1 MSGQNRRSTGK
12 RAASAG
18 VALWRHIADEI
29 ERDIAHGRYD
39 GNKLPGEK
47 DIAESF
53 DVNRHTVRRA
63 IATLTDRGLLRA
75 ERGSGTFIEKS
86 RISYA
91 IGKRTRFS
99 ENIGS
104 RGQEAGGRMIAAV
117 TEPASAEIA
126 ERLQLAVQAPVIRID
141 AVRQAN
147 RMPICIGTSW
157 LDAARFPQAGKIYAS
172 VGSITRTLAHF
183 GVSDYMRR
191 STHIVSTI
199 ADAADAAALGLAPG
213 RPLLIIDSI
222 DVDGEGHPVVT
233 SRARFAADRVELS
246 IGE

>member
-75 ERGSGTFIEKS
+75 ERGSGTFIEKG

-99 ENIGS
+99 ENIGR
-104 RGQEAGGRMIAAV
+104 RGQEAGGRMIATGVEA
-117 TEPASAEIA
+117 ASAEIA
-126 ERLQLAVQAPVIRID
+126 DRLRLPAEALVIRID
-141 AVRQAN
+141 AIRQAN
-147 RMPICIGTSW
+147 RLPLCIGTSW
-157 LDAARFPQAGKIYAS
+157 LDARRFPDAGKIYAS
-172 VGSITRTLAHF
+172 MGSVTKTLAHF
-183 GVSDYMRR
+183 GVNDYTRK
-191 STHIVSTI
+191 STRIVSAI
-199 ADAADAAALGLAPG
+199 ADAADASALGLAPG

-222 DVDGEGHPVVT
+222 DVDGEGQPVVT